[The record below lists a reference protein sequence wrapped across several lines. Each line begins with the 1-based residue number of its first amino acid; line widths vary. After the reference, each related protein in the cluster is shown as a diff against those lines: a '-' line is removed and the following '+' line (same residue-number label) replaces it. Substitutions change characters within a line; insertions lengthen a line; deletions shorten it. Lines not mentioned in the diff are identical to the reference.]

1 MIPKISADTKVCGI
15 IGDPVE
21 HSLSPAM
28 HNAAFKKTGLDYVYL
43 PFHVTPGNLPAA
55 IGGLKSLGL
64 RGVNVTIPHK
74 VSVIPLL
81 DELEAIA
88 KKIGAV
94 NTVVNDEGYLKGY
107 NTDAAGF
114 LKSLSAKDIDPSGK
128 KVVILGAG
136 GVSKAISFILA
147 EQGADIEILN
157 RNYNIEWAQK
167 LSDNLYHNSK
177 SKILITALSE
187 INLKQALKRAEILI
201 NATSVGMSP
210 DIDKTLVPQ
219 EFLKPG
225 MVVFDAIY
233 NPVKTKLLKD
243 AEKAGAAVINGL
255 DMLVWQGAL
264 AFELWTGIKAP
275 LDTMMNTAVKILINT
290 AEI

>member
-1 MIPKISADTKVCGI
+1 MKPEISANTKVCGI
-15 IGDPVE
+15 LGDPVE

-28 HNAAFKKTGLDYVYL
+28 HNAAFKKVGLDYIYL
-43 PFHVTPGNLPAA
+43 PFHVTPGNLPGA
-55 IGGLKSLGL
+55 IDGLKSLGL

-81 DELEAIA
+81 DELEPIA
-88 KKIGAV
+88 KNIGAV
-94 NTVVNDEGYLKGY
+94 NTIVNNNGYLKGY

-114 LKSLSAKDIDPSGK
+114 LKSLSAKDIEPSGK

-136 GVSKAISFILA
+136 GVSRAISFILA

-157 RNYNIEWAQK
+157 RGPNIERAQK
-167 LSDNLYHNSK
+167 LSDNLSSNSK
-177 SKILITALSE
+177 NKIRITPLSE
-187 INLKQALKRAEILI
+187 INLKQALKRVDILI
-201 NATSVGMSP
+201 NATSVGMNP
-210 DIDKTLVPQ
+210 DTDNSLVPQ
-219 EFLKPG
+219 ELLKPG

-243 AEKAGAAVINGL
+243 AEKTGATVVGGL

-275 LDTMMNTAVKILINT
+275 VNTMMNTAASILINT

>member
-1 MIPKISADTKVCGI
+1 MKPEISANTKVCGI
-15 IGDPVE
+15 LGDPVE

-28 HNAAFKKTGLDYVYL
+28 HNAAFKKVGLDYIYL
-43 PFHVTPGNLPAA
+43 PFHVTPGNLPGA
-55 IGGLKSLGL
+55 IDGLKSLGL

-81 DELEAIA
+81 DELEPIA
-88 KKIGAV
+88 KNIGAV
-94 NTVVNDEGYLKGY
+94 NTIVNNNGYLKGY

-114 LKSLSAKDIDPSGK
+114 LKSLSAKDIEPSGK

-136 GVSKAISFILA
+136 GVSRAISFILA

-157 RNYNIEWAQK
+157 RGPNIERAQK
-167 LSDNLYHNSK
+167 LSDNLSSNSK
-177 SKILITALSE
+177 NKIRITPLSE
-187 INLKQALKRAEILI
+187 INLKQALKCVDILI
-201 NATSVGMSP
+201 NATSVGMNP
-210 DIDKTLVPQ
+210 DTDNSLVPQ
-219 EFLKPG
+219 ELLKPG

-243 AEKAGAAVINGL
+243 AEKTGATVVGGL

-275 LDTMMNTAVKILINT
+275 VNTMMNTAASILINT

>member
-1 MIPKISADTKVCGI
+1 
-15 IGDPVE
+15 
-21 HSLSPAM
+21 M
-28 HNAAFKKTGLDYVYL
+28 HNAAFKKIGLDYIYL
-43 PFHVTPGNLPAA
+43 PFHVTTGNLPGA
-55 IGGLKSLGL
+55 IKGLKSLGL
-64 RGVNVTIPHK
+64 RGVNITIPHK

-81 DELEAIA
+81 DELDPIA

-94 NTVVNDEGYLKGY
+94 NTIVNDDGYLRGY

-114 LKSLSAKDIDPSGK
+114 LKSLSAKNIDPSGK

-136 GVSKAISFILA
+136 GVSRAICFILA

-157 RNYNIEWAQK
+157 RSRNMERAQN
-167 LSDNLYHNSK
+167 LSDNLSRNSK
-177 SKILITALSE
+177 GKITITVLSV
-187 INLKQALKRAEILI
+187 INLKQALKRADILV

-210 DIDKTLVPQ
+210 DTNKTLVPQ
-219 EFLKPG
+219 EFLKSG

-233 NPVKTKLLKD
+233 NPVKTKLLEG
-243 AEKAGAAVINGL
+243 AEKAGAIIVGGL

-264 AFELWTGIKAP
+264 AFELWTGVKAP
-275 LDTMMNTAVKILINT
+275 VNTIKNTALKILIKT

>member
-1 MIPKISADTKVCGI
+1 MISKISANTKVCGI

-28 HNAAFKKTGLDYVYL
+28 HNAAFKKVGLDYIYL
-43 PFHVTPGNLPAA
+43 PFHVIPGNLPGA
-55 IGGLKSLGL
+55 IAGLRSLNL

-74 VSVIPLL
+74 VAVIPLL
-81 DELEAIA
+81 DELEPMAE
-88 KKIGAV
+88 KIGAV
-94 NTVVNDEGYLKGY
+94 NTIVNDGGYLKGY

-136 GVSKAISFILA
+136 GVSRAISFILA
-147 EQGADIEILN
+147 EQEADIEILN
-157 RNYNIEWAQK
+157 RGQNMERAQK
-167 LSDNLYHNSK
+167 LSDNLSGNFK
-177 SKILITALSE
+177 SKIRITILNE
-187 INLKQALKRAEILI
+187 INLKQALKHADILI

-219 EFLKPG
+219 ELLKPG

-243 AEKAGAAVINGL
+243 AENAGATVVDGL
-255 DMLVWQGAL
+255 DMLVWQGAS

-275 LDTMMNTAVKILINT
+275 VNTMTNTAASILINI